1 MIKKFQLFFVY
12 LFNWLIIIIKSSLK
26 NETYMIYF
34 LNYLYSG

>member
-1 MIKKFQLFFVY
+1 MIKNPVIFCLS
-12 LFNWLIIIIKSSLK
+12 FNWLIIIIKSSLK